1 MRKSERLR
9 LAELE
14 IVRLNYELE
23 YIKSTLGLL
32 VELGGMRMPDL
43 DSGKWY
49 NKKPN
54 RPDIPN
60 N

>member
-14 IVRLNYELE
+14 IIRLNFELE
-23 YIKSTLGLL
+23 YLKAMLNLL
-32 VELGGMRMPDL
+32 LETGGMKAPEL

-49 NKKPN
+49 NKRQ